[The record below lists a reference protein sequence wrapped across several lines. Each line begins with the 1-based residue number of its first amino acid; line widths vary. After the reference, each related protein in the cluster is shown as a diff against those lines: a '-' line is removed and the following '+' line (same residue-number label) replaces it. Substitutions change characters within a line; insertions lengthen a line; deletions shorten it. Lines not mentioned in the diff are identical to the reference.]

1 MFNNYIIASLALMT
15 ICWLLN
21 SNVAA
26 SLTMHSSRIKSSWIL
41 GSFVAFLKGA
51 KGAPIP
57 PSTEVVQSLNIQQ
70 KLYQAL
76 ALGALSL
83 LAILHRSLVSTGFS
97 IGTLRGTDE
106 TAGVSICV
114 GTVIWYAAIIITGW
128 TSDGQPCRQ
137 SWDICLA
144 RLSYAPNI
152 LLLASFLWIRSPWE
166 VRLHNLERKPALWFQ
181 IWQADPEKGQFAWDR
196 ALTMRSK
203 FAVAL
208 SAIVMTGLFSFGSF
222 RSEEYLVAVL
232 NVVGATL
239 FISQT
244 VGQNSYNKAP
254 QRYNGLV
261 RVAIGTDQVAGT
273 TYVFSGA
280 AGGISAVYGPCIDD
294 EHQLVNE
301 KTLPWLRN
309 LRTEWSNPVDAGQ
322 ILRSIAIDIGRR
334 TILSD
339 PQLNVL
345 AEWFYTNRAAGGCKP
360 TAVVSTV
367 VPADSGVSAA
377 ALAAKRSIWRSIWQS
392 ISAAIHT
399 SEKVPAISPLVN
411 GIALAD
417 STSTANNVL
426 IIHDF
431 QVAKGSSAIGRE
443 SVYALYQLEFLL
455 FSRRK
460 QLKPEIRSLIGQ
472 WRNLDNTGAEGLD
485 HTQRL
490 IGQAGGLIGLKEVL
504 RRVGHLLGVVGE
516 EAESIPRRGQ
526 LPDSSVLGR
535 HYETHDQ
542 YAAALW
548 DRCCVGSESVLLSL
562 YLFLALWNTELGA
575 NAGYHPIPLRKKE
588 GSSSSYLVTWGVLWR
603 QGWYIAVLAQVT
615 GLLSAVLGAFIAGV
629 LR

>member
-1 MFNNYIIASLALMT
+1 LHSLE
-15 ICWLLN
+15 
-21 SNVAA
+21 S
-26 SLTMHSSRIKSSWIL
+26 
-41 GSFVAFLKGA
+41 
-51 KGAPIP
+51 
-57 PSTEVVQSLNIQQ
+57 
-70 KLYQAL
+70 
-76 ALGALSL
+76 
-83 LAILHRSLVSTGFS
+83 
-97 IGTLRGTDE
+97 
-106 TAGVSICV
+106 
-114 GTVIWYAAIIITGW
+114 
-128 TSDGQPCRQ
+128 
-137 SWDICLA
+137 
-144 RLSYAPNI
+144 
-152 LLLASFLWIRSPWE
+152 
-166 VRLHNLERKPALWFQ
+166 KPALWFQ
-181 IWQADPEKGQFAWDR
+181 IWQADPEKGQFAWGR
-196 ALTMRSK
+196 ALTIRSK

-208 SAIVMTGLFSFGSF
+208 SAIVMIGLFSFGSF
-222 RSEEYLVAVL
+222 QSEEYLVAVL

-280 AGGISAVYGPCIDD
+280 AGGISAVYGPCIDE

-309 LRTEWSNPVDAGQ
+309 LRTERSNPVDAGQ

-360 TAVVSTV
+360 TDGISMV

-377 ALAAKRSIWRSIWQS
+377 ALAAKKSIWRS

-399 SEKVPAISPLVN
+399 SEKVPAISPLLN
-411 GIALAD
+411 GVAFAD
-417 STSTANNVL
+417 STTTANNVL

-431 QVAKGSSAIGRE
+431 QVAKDSSAIGRE

-504 RRVGHLLGVVGE
+504 RRVGYLLGVVGE

-526 LPDSSVLGR
+526 LPASSVIGH

-562 YLFLALWNTELGA
+562 YLFLALWNTDLGA

-588 GSSSSYLVTWGVLWR
+588 GSNSSYLVTWGVLWR

-615 GLLSAVLGAFIAGV
+615 GLLSAVLGAFIAGI
-629 LR
+629 LH